1 MLQGIVNLFYPR
13 LCVLCNGNLLIAEKH
28 ICTACQ
34 LDLPLT
40 NFHLEKENPLE
51 KIFWGRTQLNRA
63 FAFVYFKKGGSVQ
76 RMLHQLKY
84 KGNTELAEYLG
95 LLYGNHLKETIAK
108 EKIEAVMAIPLHKSK
123 LRKRGYNQ
131 SELFAN
137 GLAEAMKIENL
148 SNSIIRNKATETQTK
163 KSRFDRWQN
172 VESIFSVTQLELL
185 KNKHILLVDD
195 VITTG
200 STIEACANEL
210 LQIEGCKVSVASMAA
225 AIS

>member
-1 MLQGIVNLFYPR
+1 MFQGIVNLFYPR
-13 LCVLCNGNLLIAEKH
+13 LCVLCNGSLLIAEKH
-28 ICTACQ
+28 ICTGCQ

-40 NFHLEKENPLE
+40 NFHLDKDNPLE

-63 FAFVYFKKGGSVQ
+63 FSFMYFKKGGSVQ

-95 LLYGNHLKETIAK
+95 LLYGTNLKETIYN
-108 EKIEAVMAIPLHKSK
+108 EKIEGVMAIPLHKSK

-137 GLAEAMKIENL
+137 GLAEALQIENL
-148 SNSIIRNKATETQTK
+148 SRCIIRNKATETQTK
-163 KSRFDRWQN
+163 KTRFDRWQN
-172 VESIFSVTQLELL
+172 VESIFNVTLPELL

-210 LQIEGCKVSVASMAA
+210 LRIQGCKVSVASIAA
-225 AIS
+225 AIR

>member
-1 MLQGIVNLFYPR
+1 MFQGIVNLFYPR

-28 ICTACQ
+28 ICTACE

-40 NFHLEKENPLE
+40 NFHLEKDNLLE
-51 KIFWGRTQLNRA
+51 KIFWGRTQLNRG

-84 KGNTELAEYLG
+84 KGNTELAEHIG
-95 LLYGNHLKETIAK
+95 LLYGTQLQETIAK
-108 EKIEAVMAIPLHKSK
+108 EKIEVVMAIPLHKSK

-137 GLAEAMKIENL
+137 GLAEALQIENH
-148 SNSIIRNKATETQTK
+148 SGCIIRNKATETQTK
-163 KSRFDRWQN
+163 KTRFDRWQN
-172 VESIFSVTQLELL
+172 VESIFSVKDVEQL
-185 KNKHILLVDD
+185 KYKHILLVDD

-210 LQIEGCKVSVASMAA
+210 LQIEGCKVSVASIAA
-225 AIS
+225 AVR

>member
-1 MLQGIVNLFYPR
+1 MFQGIVNLFYPR

-28 ICTACQ
+28 ICTACE

-40 NFHLEKENPLE
+40 NFHLEKDNPLE

-63 FAFVYFKKGGSVQ
+63 FALVYFKKGGAVQ

-84 KGNTELAEYLG
+84 KGNTELAEHIG
-95 LLYGNHLKETIAK
+95 LLYGTQLQETIAN

-137 GLAEAMKIENL
+137 GLADALQIENL
-148 SNSIIRNKATETQTK
+148 SSFIIRNKATETQTK
-163 KSRFDRWQN
+163 KARFDRWQN
-172 VESIFSVTQLELL
+172 VDSIFSINDVEQL

-210 LQIEGCKVSVASMAA
+210 LQIEGCKVSVASIAA
-225 AIS
+225 AVR

>member
-13 LCVLCNGNLLIAEKH
+13 LCVLCNGSLLIAEKH
-28 ICTACQ
+28 ICTVCQ

-40 NFHLEKENPLE
+40 NFHLEKDNPLE

-63 FAFVYFKKGGSVQ
+63 FAFVYFKKGGAVQ

-95 LLYGNHLKETIAK
+95 LLYGTNLKETIYN
-108 EKIEAVMAIPLHKSK
+108 EKIEAVIAIPLHISK

-137 GLAEAMKIENL
+137 GLAETLQIENL

-163 KSRFDRWQN
+163 KARFDRWQN
-172 VESIFSVTQLELL
+172 VESIFSVSQPELL
-185 KNKHILLVDD
+185 KHKHVLLVDD

-210 LQIEGCKVSVASMAA
+210 LQIEGCKVSVASVAA
-225 AIS
+225 AIR

>member
-1 MLQGIVNLFYPR
+1 MFQGIVNLFYPR

-28 ICTACQ
+28 ICTACE

-40 NFHLEKENPLE
+40 NFHLEKDNSLE
-51 KIFWGRTQLNRA
+51 KIFWGRTQLNRS
-63 FAFVYFKKGGSVQ
+63 FSFVYFKKGGAVQ

-84 KGNTELAEYLG
+84 KGNTELSEHIG
-95 LLYGNHLKETIAK
+95 LLYGTQLQETIVI
-108 EKIEAVMAIPLHKSK
+108 EKIEAVIAIPLHKSK

-137 GLAEAMKIENL
+137 GLAEALQIENL
-148 SNSIIRNKATETQTK
+148 SCCIIRNKATETQTK
-163 KSRFDRWQN
+163 KTRFDRWQN
-172 VESIFSVTQLELL
+172 VESIFSITQPELL
-185 KNKHILLVDD
+185 KNKHILLLDD

-225 AIS
+225 AVR

>member
-13 LCVLCNGNLLIAEKH
+13 LCVFCNGNLLIAEKH
-28 ICTACQ
+28 ICTACE

-40 NFHLEKENPLE
+40 NFHLEKDNPLE

-63 FAFVYFKKGGSVQ
+63 FAFVYFKKGGAVQ

-84 KGNTELAEYLG
+84 KGNTELAEHIG
-95 LLYGNHLKETIAK
+95 LLYGNQLGETIAK

-137 GLAEAMKIENL
+137 GLAEALQIENI
-148 SNSIIRNKATETQTK
+148 SSCIIRNKATETQTK
-163 KSRFDRWQN
+163 KTRFDRWQN
-172 VESIFSVTQLELL
+172 VESIFSVKQAEQL

-210 LQIEGCKVSVASMAA
+210 LQIEGCKVSVASIAA
-225 AIS
+225 AVR

>member
-1 MLQGIVNLFYPR
+1 MIQGMVNLFYPR
-13 LCVLCNGNLLIAEKH
+13 LCVLCNGTLLIAEKH

-40 NFHLEKENPLE
+40 NFHLEKENSLE
-51 KIFWGRTQLNRA
+51 KIFWGRTHLNRA

-95 LLYGNHLKETIAK
+95 LLYGSNLKETIHV

-148 SNSIIRNKATETQTK
+148 SSCIIRNKATETQTK

>member
-1 MLQGIVNLFYPR
+1 MFQGIVNLFYPR
-13 LCVLCNGNLLIAEKH
+13 LCVLCNSSLLIAEKH

-51 KIFWGRTQLNRA
+51 KIFWGRMQLNRA

-95 LLYGNHLKETIAK
+95 MLYGVNLIETIHN
-108 EKIEAVMAIPLHKSK
+108 ERIEAVMAIPLHKSK

-137 GLAEAMKIENL
+137 GLAEALQIENL
-148 SNSIIRNKATETQTK
+148 SSCIIRNKATETQTK
-163 KSRFDRWQN
+163 KARFDRWQN
-172 VESIFSVTQLELL
+172 VESIFSVTQPELL
-185 KNKHILLVDD
+185 KNKHVLLVDD

-200 STIEACANEL
+200 STIEACSNEL
-210 LQIEGCKVSVASMAA
+210 LQIQDCKVSVASIAA
-225 AIS
+225 AIR